1 MNDPTVNR
9 WHDISELFND
19 IVDLDP
25 PQRMERLAKVGK
37 NDPALRASVES
48 LLAADA
54 VADERLSRFDTGVS
68 EVVRSNTL
76 ASFADAADPLGIAGQ
91 SLSHFRIRGF
101 LASGGMGV
109 VYDTE
114 DTRLNRSVALKF
126 PLPHQRLA
134 ERVKSRFIREAQAAG
149 ALDHINLCPIYE
161 VGESDHGLFLAMP
174 LYKGETLK
182 HRLEREHQL
191 PIAEALDIARQIAAG
206 LTHAHES
213 GVIHRDLKPGNVMLL
228 PDGTVKV
235 LDFGLARTHDVTHTN
250 SEVTLGTVSYMAP
263 EQIRGSKV
271 DARADLW
278 SVGVIL
284 YEMLTGAR
292 PFTGDREVAIAHAIL
307 HNEPRAPSLLRPEIP
322 KGVQDLVLSLLE
334 KDSRV
339 RYQRARDLK
348 GDLDGIAAGRAPTF
362 RAAPT
367 SRLLAWSRRRRVPLV
382 LGAAVAGTALLVATV
397 PRLSARVSLPT
408 RSAEAYDFYQR
419 GREYERLG
427 PMAAA
432 ESLYLRALALDTSF
446 ALARARLAI
455 VYAECR
461 AGGSRDCPRRTN
473 PNPRSD
479 VERIRTTAEAALRQ
493 QPRLAEAHFALGLYW
508 ERREEHA
515 RAIAEFNLAREE
527 LGGTGA
533 LHAAIA
539 RSYRALG
546 QWDQAIAELKRA
558 IGLDPADVTSLA
570 DLATTYSRLRRYDES
585 VRHWDRYLARR
596 PDAFE
601 GRIIRG
607 HVYLR
612 WLGTVDTLAAIVA
625 ALPEET
631 RRRSLV
637 TRVFVARLQGRPNDA
652 LAALD
657 LAPRLPPQDTAAL
670 SFPPLLRAQ
679 VYADMG
685 DSVRARAYFDTARVH
700 LERLTAIKPDGYRAL
715 LALGLAY
722 AGVGR
727 HVEAKRMADSA
738 AAFMPLSRSVPLG
751 TTVMREM
758 AQIFAQIPE
767 YHGLAFVIL
776 DSLLDMPAGREAS
789 VPLLRIE
796 PTWAPLRADPR
807 WQALLVKYSPR

>member
-1 MNDPTVNR
+1 MNDPGANR

-25 PQRMERLAKVGK
+25 PQRMQRLAKIGK
-37 NDPALRASVES
+37 NDPELRASVES

-76 ASFADAADPLGIAGQ
+76 ASLADTADPLGIAGQ

-109 VYDTE
+109 VYDAE

-149 ALDHINLCPIYE
+149 ALDHVNLCPIYE
-161 VGESDHGLFLAMP
+161 VGEGEHGLFLAMP

-182 HRLEREHQL
+182 HRLEREQQL
-191 PIAEALDIARQIAAG
+191 PIAEALDIARQITAG
-206 LTHAHES
+206 LTHAHEA

-228 PDGTVKV
+228 PDGMVKI
-235 LDFGLARTHDVTHTN
+235 LDFGLARTHDLTQTN

-278 SVGVIL
+278 SLGVIL
-284 YEMLTGAR
+284 YEMLTGER
-292 PFTGDREVAIAHAIL
+292 PFAGDREVAIAHAIL
-307 HNEPRAPSLLRPEIP
+307 HNEPRAPSLRRPEIP

-367 SRLLAWSRRRRVPLV
+367 SRLIAWSRRRRVPLV
-382 LGAAVAGTALLVATV
+382 FGAAVVVTALLVGTV
-397 PRLSARVSLPT
+397 PRLSARVSRPT
-408 RSAEAYDFYQR
+408 ANAEAFDFYRR
-419 GREYERLG
+419 GRDYERLG
-427 PMAAA
+427 TMVSA

-455 VYAECR
+455 VYAACR
-461 AGGSRDCPRRTN
+461 AGGSRDCYGRTN
-473 PNPRSD
+473 PDSRSN
-479 VERIRTTAEAALRQ
+479 VERIRTTAEAALQQ
-493 QPRLAEAHFALGLYW
+493 QPRLAEGHFAMGLYW
-508 ERREEHA
+508 EQREEHVN
-515 RAIAEFNLAREE
+515 AIAAYNRARNG
-527 LGGTGA
+527 LGRSGA

-546 QWDQAIAELKRA
+546 QWDLCIASLKRA
-558 IGLDPADVTSLA
+558 VSLDPSDVESLA
-570 DLATTYSRLRRYDES
+570 ELATTYSRLRRYDVA
-585 VRHWDRYLARR
+585 VRFMDQYLARV
-596 PDAFE
+596 PDAP
-601 GRIIRG
+601 RSRVMKG
-607 HVYLR
+607 HMYLR
-612 WLGTVDTLAAIVA
+612 WLGTVDTLAAIVDG
-625 ALPEET
+625 LPEDD
-631 RRRSLV
+631 RRRTV
-637 TRVFVARLQGRPNDA
+637 PTRVLVARLQGRPNDA
-652 LAALD
+652 LEALD
-657 LAPRLPPQDTAAL
+657 LAPRRPPQDSSAST
-670 SFPPLLRAQ
+670 FPPLLRAQ
-679 VYADMG
+679 VYADIG
-685 DSVRARAYFDTARVH
+685 DSVRARVNFDSARVH
-700 LERLTAIKPDGYRAL
+700 LERLTAIKPDAYRAL

-722 AGVGR
+722 AGLGR
-727 HVEAKRMADSA
+727 HAEAKRMADSA
-738 AAFMPLSRSVPLG
+738 AAFMPLSRSVPVG

-758 AQIFAQIPE
+758 AEIFAQIPE
-767 YHGLAFVIL
+767 YHGQAFAIL
-776 DSLLDMPAGREAS
+776 DSLLGMPAGREAT

-796 PTWAPLRADPR
+796 PSWAPLHADPR
-807 WQALLVKYSPR
+807 WLQLLSKHSPR